1 MATPLPDLKVPMF
14 KVQEKNVVFFE
25 VFRKEFGF
33 FFFLTAPQR
42 VYLQVLVRRMDVL
55 GDLESPSPACQS
67 LSRSSLSTLGLIL
80 ISHLCWPVPAFLV
93 LSSRHSDGLLQ

>member
-33 FFFLTAPQR
+33 FFFFNSTSACLLAGSGKE
-42 VYLQVLVRRMDVL
+42 DGCSWGL
-55 GDLESPSPACQS
+55 GITLPC
-67 LSRSSLSTLGLIL
+67 LSVSF
-80 ISHLCWPVPAFLV
+80 PV
-93 LSSRHSDGLLQ
+93 LSLHPWPHSHQPPVSAGTCVSSVVI